1 MELRGWFLLHIPPD
15 VASSWVGTDVERARI
30 VASMAPVGEEKPT
43 EIARFLLENFGDD
56 REVAGSLYGT
66 LISGSWWGNES
77 DRIAGQIE
85 RLNTWRRRRSEP
97 LGVRTWAREVV
108 VSLEQS
114 RQAALQR
121 EAEERF

>member
-1 MELRGWFLLHIPPD
+1 
-15 VASSWVGTDVERARI
+15 
-30 VASMAPVGEEKPT
+30 MAPVGEEKPT